1 MFSALQWHDVGT
13 PLLISAWLFLIIMAR
28 ILFHRSNILAK
39 IFPESA
45 LLIVLG
51 LIVGLILDEL
61 WVLDIY
67 LHPDLFF
74 LYLLPPIALDAG
86 YFLPN
91 NAFFTNI
98 GTIVLY
104 AVVGTLFN
112 IITIAG
118 IIYVF
123 SPLYQWSLPF
133 IDILLFSTLISA
145 VDPVAVLSVFEEI
158 HVNQLLYICVF
169 GESLLNDAVTIVL
182 YNSLSSMA
190 KIGSENLIRED
201 FLHAFINFVMVSS
214 GGILIGLVWVCVTAF
229 ATKWSYDVPIVQPLV
244 CLFFPYLS
252 YLIAESVHMS
262 GILAIVT
269 CGLMM
274 KPYISG
280 NLNEKALTTVKYSL
294 KTLSSCC
301 EAIIFVFLGLSTFS
315 KNHTWDLIFALVTV
329 IACICCRFIG
339 VMILTRIA
347 NEKRVQKI
355 GLMDQVIMGYG
366 GLRGAICYG
375 LVMTLDKDAIP
386 AKDMLVSTT
395 VVVIVVTVFCQG
407 TTIKPLVRLL
417 KVKTEE
423 PQQKTVTQQV
433 LTHSGDDMMAG
444 VEAIIGMRGS
454 NYWRRRLSE
463 FNHNYVQPTL
473 MRTPTSRGEKLMEK
487 YSALSAEE
495 QRMRLLERFG
505 VRSPSA

>member
-1 MFSALQWHDVGT
+1 
-13 PLLISAWLFLIIMAR
+13 MAR
-28 ILFHRSNILAK
+28 ILFHKSQVLEK

-91 NAFFTNI
+91 NAFFLNI
-98 GTIVLY
+98 GTILLY
-104 AVVGTLFN
+104 AVVGTIFN

-118 IIYVF
+118 IIYAF
-123 SPLYQWSLPF
+123 LPLYQWSLPF

-182 YNSLSSMA
+182 YHSLSSMA

-201 FLHAFINFVMVSS
+201 FIHALINFAMVST
-214 GGILIGLVWVCVTAF
+214 GGILIGLVWVCITAF
-229 ATKWSYDVPIVQPLV
+229 ATN
-244 CLFFPYLS
+244 
-252 YLIAESVHMS
+252 
-262 GILAIVT
+262 IVT
-269 CGLMM
+269 CGLLM

-280 NLNEKALTTVKYSL
+280 NLNDKALTTVN
-294 KTLSSCC
+294 C

-315 KNHTWDLIFALVTV
+315 KHHTWDLMFALVTV
-329 IACICCRFIG
+329 LACIFCRFIG
-339 VMILTRIA
+339 VIILTWLA
-347 NEKRVQKI
+347 NRKRVQKI
-355 GLMDQVIMGYG
+355 DLMDQVIMGYG

-395 VVVIVVTVFCQG
+395 VVVIVVTVFFQG

-417 KVKTEE
+417 KVKTQE

-473 MRTPTSRGEKLMEK
+473 MRSPTSRGEKLMEK

-495 QRMRLLERFG
+495 QRLRLLERFG
-505 VRSPSA
+505 V

>member
-1 MFSALQWHDVGT
+1 M
-13 PLLISAWLFLIIMAR
+13 LLIDHGIVFAFPV
-28 ILFHRSNILAK
+28 FHRSNVLAK

-67 LHPDLFF
+67 LH
-74 LYLLPPIALDAG
+74 
-86 YFLPN
+86 
-91 NAFFTNI
+91 
-98 GTIVLY
+98 
-104 AVVGTLFN
+104 
-112 IITIAG
+112 
-118 IIYVF
+118 
-123 SPLYQWSLPF
+123 
-133 IDILLFSTLISA
+133 
-145 VDPVAVLSVFEEI
+145 PVAVLSVFEEI

-182 YNSLSSMA
+182 YHSLSSMA
-190 KIGSENLIRED
+190 KIGGENLIRED
-201 FLHAFINFVMVSS
+201 FLHAFINFVMVST

-262 GILAIVT
+262 GILA
-269 CGLMM
+269 
-274 KPYISG
+274 
-280 NLNEKALTTVKYSL
+280 
-294 KTLSSCC
+294 C

-315 KNHTWDLIFALVTV
+315 KNHTWDLTFALVTV
-329 IACICCRFIG
+329 TACICCRFIG
-339 VMILTRIA
+339 VMILTWIA

-395 VVVIVVTVFCQG
+395 VVVIVITVFFQ
-407 TTIKPLVRLL
+407 
-417 KVKTEE
+417 
-423 PQQKTVTQQV
+423 
-433 LTHSGDDMMAG
+433 SGDDMMAG

-454 NYWRRRLSE
+454 NYVSLLCSEIFLAHKLTSSSQLTFQWRRRLSE

-495 QRMRLLERFG
+495 QRLRLLERFG
-505 VRSPSA
+505 V

>member
-1 MFSALQWHDVGT
+1 MFSALHWHDVNT

-28 ILFHRSNILAK
+28 ILFHRSNVLAK

-98 GTIVLY
+98 GTILLY
-104 AVVGTLFN
+104 AVVGTIFN
-112 IITIAG
+112 IIAIAG
-118 IIYVF
+118 IIYAF

-182 YNSLSSMA
+182 YHSLSSMA

-201 FLHAFINFVMVSS
+201 FVHALLNFAMVST
-214 GGILIGLVWVCVTAF
+214 GGVLIGLVWVCVTAF
-229 ATKWSYDVPIVQPLV
+229 ATKWSYDVPILQPLV

-252 YLIAESVHMS
+252 YLISESVHMS

-280 NLNEKALTTVKYSL
+280 NLNEKALTTVKYFL

-315 KNHTWDLIFALVTV
+315 KNHTWDLVFALVTV
-329 IACICCRFIG
+329 MACIFCRFIG
-339 VMILTRIA
+339 VIILTWIA
-347 NEKRVQKI
+347 NGKRVQKI

-375 LVMTLDKDAIP
+375 LVMTLDKDAVP

-395 VVVIVVTVFCQG
+395 VVVIVVTVFFQG

-417 KVKTEE
+417 KVKTQE

-495 QRMRLLERFG
+495 QRLRLLERFG
-505 VRSPSA
+505 V

>member
-1 MFSALQWHDVGT
+1 MHKFSFG
-13 PLLISAWLFLIIMAR
+13 
-28 ILFHRSNILAK
+28 LFHRSNVLAK

-91 NAFFTNI
+91 NAFFLNF
-98 GTIVLY
+98 GTILLY
-104 AVVGTLFN
+104 AVVGTIFN

-118 IIYVF
+118 IIYAF
-123 SPLYQWSLPF
+123 LPLYQWSLPF

-169 GESLLNDAVTIVL
+169 GESLLNDAVTIIIIFDQHVPKT
-182 YNSLSSMA
+182 YIEIFFQQNA
-190 KIGSENLIRED
+190 KMP
-201 FLHAFINFVMVSS
+201 FLHTCFYTKDTALNAVRMIQMV
-214 GGILIGLVWVCVTAF
+214 LRRAYPAAPGLPLFPVSV
-229 ATKWSYDVPIVQPLV
+229 VPYFGKCAHVRNSRV
-244 CLFFPYLS
+244 GYFS
-252 YLIAESVHMS
+252 IAV
-262 GILAIVT
+262 
-269 CGLMM
+269 
-274 KPYISG
+274 
-280 NLNEKALTTVKYSL
+280 
-294 KTLSSCC
+294 CC

-315 KNHTWDLIFALVTV
+315 KHHTWDLMFAIVTV
-329 IACICCRFIG
+329 MACIFCRFIG
-339 VMILTRIA
+339 VIILTWLA
-347 NEKRVQKI
+347 NRKRVQKI

-395 VVVIVVTVFCQG
+395 VVVIVVTVFFQG

-417 KVKTEE
+417 KVKTQE
-423 PQQKTVTQQV
+423 PQRKTVTQQV
-433 LTHSGDDMMAG
+433 LTHVSNQSG
-444 VEAIIGMRGS
+444 
-454 NYWRRRLSE
+454 LSR
-463 FNHNYVQPTL
+463 
-473 MRTPTSRGEKLMEK
+473 MEKL
-487 YSALSAEE
+487 
-495 QRMRLLERFG
+495 
-505 VRSPSA
+505 VRVIVYIIWSK

>member
-1 MFSALQWHDVGT
+1 M
-13 PLLISAWLFLIIMAR
+13 
-28 ILFHRSNILAK
+28 
-39 IFPESA
+39 
-45 LLIVLG
+45 
-51 LIVGLILDEL
+51 
-61 WVLDIY
+61 
-67 LHPDLFF
+67 
-74 LYLLPPIALDAG
+74 
-86 YFLPN
+86 
-91 NAFFTNI
+91 
-98 GTIVLY
+98 
-104 AVVGTLFN
+104 
-112 IITIAG
+112 
-118 IIYVF
+118 
-123 SPLYQWSLPF
+123 
-133 IDILLFSTLISA
+133 
-145 VDPVAVLSVFEEI
+145 FEEI

-182 YNSLSSMA
+182 YHSLSSMA

-201 FLHAFINFVMVSS
+201 FVHALLNFAMVST
-214 GGILIGLVWVCVTAF
+214 GGVLIGLVWVCVTAF
-229 ATKWSYDVPIVQPLV
+229 ATKWSYDVPILQPLV

-252 YLIAESVHMS
+252 YLISESVHMS

-280 NLNEKALTTVKYSL
+280 NLNEKALTTVKYFL

-315 KNHTWDLIFALVTV
+315 KNHTWDLVFALVTV
-329 IACICCRFIG
+329 MACIFCRFIG
-339 VMILTRIA
+339 VIILTWIA
-347 NEKRVQKI
+347 NGKRVQKI

-375 LVMTLDKDAIP
+375 LVMTLDKDAVP

-395 VVVIVVTVFCQG
+395 VVVIVVTVFFQG

-417 KVKTEE
+417 KVKTQE

-495 QRMRLLERFG
+495 QRLRLLERFG
-505 VRSPSA
+505 V

>member
-1 MFSALQWHDVGT
+1 MFSALQWHDVNT

-28 ILFHRSNILAK
+28 ILFHRSNVLAK

-51 LIVGLILDEL
+51 LIVGLILDKL
-61 WVLDIY
+61 WVMDIY

-91 NAFFTNI
+91 NAFFTNL
-98 GTIVLY
+98 GTILLY
-104 AVVGTLFN
+104 AVVGTVFN

-118 IIYVF
+118 VIYAF
-123 SPLYQWSLPF
+123 APLYEWSLPF
-133 IDILLFSTLISA
+133 IDILLFATLISA

-169 GESLLNDAVTIVL
+169 GESLLNDAVTVVL
-182 YNSLSSMA
+182 YHSLSSMA

-201 FLHAFINFVMVSS
+201 FVHAFINFAMVST

-229 ATKWSYDVPIVQPLV
+229 ATKWSYDVPILQPLV

-252 YLIAESVHMS
+252 YLISESVHMS

-280 NLNEKALTTVKYSL
+280 NLNEKALTTVKYFL

-315 KNHTWDLIFALVTV
+315 KNHTWDLMFALVTV
-329 IACICCRFIG
+329 TACIFCRFIG
-339 VMILTRIA
+339 VMILTWIA
-347 NEKRVQKI
+347 NGKRVQKI

-375 LVMTLDKDAIP
+375 LVMTLDRDAIP

-395 VVVIVVTVFCQG
+395 VVVIVVTVFFQG

-417 KVKTEE
+417 KVKTQE
-423 PQQKTVTQQV
+423 PLQKTVTQQV

-495 QRMRLLERFG
+495 QRLRLLERFG
-505 VRSPSA
+505 V

>member
-1 MFSALQWHDVGT
+1 
-13 PLLISAWLFLIIMAR
+13 
-28 ILFHRSNILAK
+28 
-39 IFPESA
+39 
-45 LLIVLG
+45 
-51 LIVGLILDEL
+51 
-61 WVLDIY
+61 
-67 LHPDLFF
+67 
-74 LYLLPPIALDAG
+74 
-86 YFLPN
+86 
-91 NAFFTNI
+91 
-98 GTIVLY
+98 
-104 AVVGTLFN
+104 
-112 IITIAG
+112 
-118 IIYVF
+118 
-123 SPLYQWSLPF
+123 
-133 IDILLFSTLISA
+133 
-145 VDPVAVLSVFEEI
+145 
-158 HVNQLLYICVF
+158 
-169 GESLLNDAVTIVL
+169 
-182 YNSLSSMA
+182 MA

-201 FLHAFINFVMVSS
+201 FLHAFINFAMVST

-229 ATKWSYDVPIVQPLV
+229 ATKWSYDVPILQPLV

-252 YLIAESVHMS
+252 YLISESVHMS

-274 KPYISG
+274 KPYIAG

-315 KNHTWDLIFALVTV
+315 KNHTWDLMFALVTV
-329 IACICCRFIG
+329 VACICCRFIG
-339 VMILTRIA
+339 VIFLTWIA
-347 NEKRVQKI
+347 NKKRVQKI

-395 VVVIVVTVFCQG
+395 VVVIVVTVFLQG

-417 KVKTEE
+417 NVKTQE
-423 PQQKTVTQQV
+423 PQEKTVTQQV

-444 VEAIIGMRGS
+444 VEAIIGVRGS

-473 MRTPTSRGEKLMEK
+473 MRTPTSRGEKLIEK

-505 VRSPSA
+505 V

>member
-1 MFSALQWHDVGT
+1 MFSSLHWHDVNT
-13 PLLISAWLFLIIMAR
+13 PLLISAWLFFIIMAR
-28 ILFHRSNILAK
+28 ILFHRSHVLAK

-91 NAFFTNI
+91 NAFFLNF
-98 GTIVLY
+98 GTILLY
-104 AVVGTLFN
+104 AVLGTLFN
-112 IITIAG
+112 IVTIAS
-118 IIYVF
+118 IIYAF
-123 SPLYQWSLPF
+123 LPLYQWSLPF

-182 YNSLSSMA
+182 YHSLASMA

-201 FLHAFINFVMVSS
+201 FVHALINFAMVST
-214 GGILIGLVWVCVTAF
+214 GGVLIGLVWVCITAF
-229 ATKWSYDVPIVQPLV
+229 ATKWSYDVPILQPLV

-252 YLIAESVHMS
+252 YLISESVHLS

-269 CGLMM
+269 CGLLM

-280 NLNEKALTTVKYSL
+280 NLDCKALTTVKYFL

-301 EAIIFVFLGLSTFS
+301 EAMIFVFLGLSTFS
-315 KNHTWDLIFALVTV
+315 KHHSWDLMFAIVTV
-329 IACICCRFIG
+329 TACIFCRFIG
-339 VMILTRIA
+339 VILLTWMA
-347 NEKRVQKI
+347 NRKRVQKI

-386 AKDMLVSTT
+386 AKNMLVTT
-395 VVVIVVTVFCQG
+395 TIVVIVVTVFFQG

-417 KVKTEE
+417 KVKTQE

-463 FNHNYVQPTL
+463 FNHNYLQPTL
-473 MRTPTSRGEKLMEK
+473 MRSPTSRGEKLMEK

-495 QRMRLLERFG
+495 QRLRLLERYG
-505 VRSPSA
+505 V